1 MHPTTV
7 TISNAAAIM
16 RSNFPTGRNNGAGRC
31 SVIGFDATVRPPRSV
46 MLLVHGNSDRPYRPH
61 RERQR
66 DREVRS
72 DLPGIGLVSGT
83 AQVRHLTA
91 LINRHRHD
99 LDSVPIRGSSICN
112 VTFGHRCW
120 TELSDLT
127 FENIEEAGSPISSER
142 SEEKGTLAEHRI
154 TQAVEARAIV
164 RRMICINCQLSGS
177 APYHKNSH
185 SPRTSPEDRQRSL
198 IVKARTRGRE
208 IVDMPEPT

>member
-16 RSNFPTGRNNGAGRC
+16 TTNFPTGRNNSAGRC
-31 SVIGFDATVRPPRSV
+31 SVIGFDATVRPPCSGCCQY
-46 MLLVHGNSDRPYRPH
+46 MENSDRPCRPH

-72 DLPGIGLVSGT
+72 EIGLVSGT
-83 AQVRHLTA
+83 AQVSHLTA

-99 LDSVPIRGSSICN
+99 LDSVPIRGSSICD
-112 VTFGHRCW
+112 VTLGHRSW
-120 TELSDLT
+120 NELSDLT

-142 SEEKGTLAEHRI
+142 SEENGTLAEHRI
-154 TQAVEARAIV
+154 TQTVEARAIV
-164 RRMICINCQLSGS
+164 RRMIGINYPLSGS

-185 SPRTSPEDRQRSL
+185 SPRTSPEDRQSTQL
-198 IVKARTRGRE
+198 VQARTRGRQ